1 MPAKIASTLDSH
13 EPSAM
18 DIKRQ
23 DTNELISIV
32 CHYLRRLTRLF
43 RFIAGNNATYNSYS
57 RFELIVMQLVT
68 LSLHRDV
75 LKTVYRQRTGQEKTT
90 RKQGLLWSV
99 PRHQKLWEV
108 FANQICSTRWDDITS
123 SPRVNSH
130 CFTVIWLS
138 NHVARLAI
146 DLLCPRIM
154 AMRSKAKVIVL
165 LEEEEE
171 IKKCTIGL
179 ILHER
184 IRPLTNYS
192 KYCRWRVTEWI
203 ENRIMQ
209 VIRNCEYQVISEHHM
224 GLREVRW

>member
-32 CHYLRRLTRLF
+32 CHYLRTLTRLF

-99 PRHQKLWEV
+99 PRHQKL
-108 FANQICSTRWDDITS
+108 
-123 SPRVNSH
+123 
-130 CFTVIWLS
+130 
-138 NHVARLAI
+138 
-146 DLLCPRIM
+146 
-154 AMRSKAKVIVL
+154 
-165 LEEEEE
+165 
-171 IKKCTIGL
+171 
-179 ILHER
+179 
-184 IRPLTNYS
+184 
-192 KYCRWRVTEWI
+192 
-203 ENRIMQ
+203 
-209 VIRNCEYQVISEHHM
+209 
-224 GLREVRW
+224 